1 MADNQTPQPDYDA
14 IAQQAYEWLKKRR
27 AKGEISTFEVL
38 MKINGY
44 KWGSKELK
52 QLEELDLFEVHGR
65 LLRLI
70 KKGKEYVADFS
81 AYEVRRSVHW
91 SSVQYPICFPE
102 EIEHR
107 QQFGTSDD

>member
-44 KWGSKELK
+44 KWGSKELE

-70 KKGKEYVADFS
+70 KKEKEYVADFS
-81 AYEVRRSVHW
+81 AYEG
-91 SSVQYPICFPE
+91 QYIGLPYNIPFVFRKK
-102 EIEHR
+102 H
-107 QQFGTSDD
+107 

>member
-38 MKINGY
+38 MKIYGY
-44 KWGSKELK
+44 KWGSNELE
-52 QLEELDLFEVHGR
+52 QLEDLDLFEVHGR

-70 KKGKEYVADFS
+70 KKGNEYVADFS
-81 AYEVRRSVHW
+81 AYEDMCVGLPYDIPFVFRKK
-91 SSVQYPICFPE
+91 
-102 EIEHR
+102 
-107 QQFGTSDD
+107 

>member
-1 MADNQTPQPDYDA
+1 MADNQTHQPDYDS

-44 KWGSKELK
+44 KWGSKELE

-81 AYEVRRSVHW
+81 ATKVCTLVFRTISHLFSGRNRASATVWY
-91 SSVQYPICFPE
+91 I
-102 EIEHR
+102 
-107 QQFGTSDD
+107 

>member
-44 KWGSKELK
+44 KWGSKELE
-52 QLEELDLFEVHGR
+52 QLEDLDLFEVHDR

-70 KKGKEYVADFS
+70 KKEKKYVADFS
-81 AYEVRRSVHW
+81 AY
-91 SSVQYPICFPE
+91 
-102 EIEHR
+102 
-107 QQFGTSDD
+107 DDQCVGLPFDIPFVFRKK